1 MRTLKNIIVS
11 AIILIVVAFVVKE
24 FIFLPAISPPA
35 KIVSQEAGVY
45 TLSPDIVSYEKESL
59 CSSLIIAYGEG
70 VVDDRFGI
78 SREEFVAAIKEAEL
92 IWESALKRDIFVM
105 YPAHYN
111 RMKIN
116 LVFDTRQEKTLE
128 LKRKMEGI
136 DSAKTRYNIVKNEH
150 QGLSSQSNKI
160 LEEINAL
167 QETRQT
173 MTERLSAQIATHNE
187 RVRIHDDQVA
197 YWNGR
202 GGAPSPEY
210 ERLIQEQDEIS
221 ALYRETETRRQELG
235 ILSSNLNKKI
245 DDYNSLVEQINVV
258 AGILNNL
265 AESLN
270 YNVAFHNRLIEERGE
285 FVTGSYTSNG
295 EKFINIYQFYDR
307 RELVIIIA
315 HELGHA
321 LGLSHATQNDS
332 IMYHRVARQE
342 LKLSEEDLLLINK
355 ICE

>member
-1 MRTLKNIIVS
+1 MRILRNIAGVV
-11 AIILIVVAFVVKE
+11 ILIVFVFAIREVFLWNTPPVADLLYQSGEVY
-24 FIFLPAISPPA
+24 SPPIDTHLTYSDTESSCA
-35 KIVSQEAGVY
+35 DLSIVYDIGDMDVRFGMSKEEFSSAIQEA
-45 TLSPDIVSYEKESL
+45 ES
-59 CSSLIIAYGEG
+59 
-70 VVDDRFGI
+70 
-78 SREEFVAAIKEAEL
+78 
-92 IWESALKRDIFVM
+92 IWESAIKRDVFVIN
-105 YPAHYN
+105 PVNHH
-111 RMKIN
+111 MKIN
-116 LVFDTRQEKTLE
+116 LVFDERQETTLA